1 MLALGYRSSKP
12 RAKGWISER
21 ITAGAQDV
29 QSASTLPS
37 PRHGVGAPVR
47 RSGPARSPRRLRTG
61 GVFAR
66 SRWSRISARSKPP
79 SGTENP
85 GIAARTGHSGWPR
98 GTRVGA
104 HRGPAPRRG
113 APCTVSRCARPARK
127 ASPSRARP
135 RSDRTGARRSRL
147 PPGPGPG
154 GGRGAGRPSRTDAG
168 DSPVDPPGWRSESG
182 RRPGGG
188 PARAPPLALGARRPG
203 CPPARRTDP
212 ARPAVP
218 TSSSLPVCGRP
229 ARLRAL
235 PRSVP
240 RKDGP
245 ALHRP
250 RAGRN
255 RYPEGTDA
263 EPWGSGHRGP
273 SLGNAPREG

>member
-37 PRHGVGAPVR
+37 PRHGMARPCGVQGRHGARGVCVRAAFLPGRVGVALQPDPSRRPVR
-47 RSGPARSPRRLRTG
+47 KTQASRRVRSIAG
-61 GVFAR
+61 GHA
-66 SRWSRISARSKPP
+66 APELEP
-79 SGTENP
+79 TE
-85 GIAARTGHSGWPR
+85 A
-98 GTRVGA
+98 
-104 HRGPAPRRG
+104 APRRG

-273 SLGNAPREG
+273 SLGNNAPREG